1 MIKLTRF
8 NHSELIVNADL
19 IEFIEQT
26 PDTVVTM
33 VTGRKVLVLES
44 AEEIVKRVVTYRHEA
59 GAMLPRFEGSTA
71 HNAQQDAA

>member
-59 GAMLPRFEGSTA
+59 GSMLPRFEGSTA